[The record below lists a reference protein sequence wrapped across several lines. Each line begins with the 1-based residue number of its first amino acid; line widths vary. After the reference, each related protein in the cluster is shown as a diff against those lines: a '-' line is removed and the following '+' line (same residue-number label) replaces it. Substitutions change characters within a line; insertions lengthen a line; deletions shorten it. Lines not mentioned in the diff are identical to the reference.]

1 MTTNNSQFYGIN
13 KGSAQVINTD
23 GVLGQFGQMLAKQ
36 QAQRQ
41 LELKQL
47 TDQQAQLKPDGLRN
61 DADRKDFFSQANDW
75 KQKKIA
81 AMNERDPYKKSLLNS
96 QADQSFMQ
104 AQSTVSQSKQQA
116 AKDLAFNQFAMN
128 DATRHQLTDDAVT
141 KGLANAEVGVN
152 DPRLIKEY
160 SSLGRQVDHKKIID
174 QLDAAD
180 KDALKQ
186 SPWGTPTIKNM
197 TVAGRQAAFIN
208 NSRTLDPKDRA
219 QMFSQMYDTNRDF
232 PKFFND
238 VYPQIYNNPN
248 LSPEQ
253 QKQAAIG
260 QYIKDSGDV
269 SEYSAPQ
276 EKAGLAP
283 DKFYAHYNYELAHPK
298 ANAAQTNAPTP
309 IQHNYVAPIV
319 DQGMPAVDKFI
330 RLAPKTQFR
339 EGEAPVI
346 KDNNG
351 YIDITMPDQ
360 VELKKNGQDIIKANK
375 QAKKDYEDAGGKEG
389 GFLGIGA
396 KKTPWEQ
403 SDTKKDLD
411 LNEDNNP
418 YKVLKPGQNIT
429 LDRSD
434 PIDLNA
440 KAAALARDYK
450 IPVEQINSMAGGK
463 GKHGLN
469 QDIQRQLSTATKAS
483 YQHVQQAKDSKGNT
497 VNLGLKNGKW
507 YNTATNQ
514 PVE

>member
-1 MTTNNSQFYGIN
+1 MPISNASLYGLG
-13 KGSAQVINTD
+13 KGAAQVINTD
-23 GVLGQFGQMLAKQ
+23 GVLGQFSQMLAKQ

-61 DADRKDFFSQANDW
+61 DADTKLFFDNANDW

-81 AMNERDPYKKSLLNS
+81 AMNERDSYKKSLLNS
-96 QADQSFMQ
+96 QADQAYLQ
-104 AQSTVSQSKQQA
+104 AQNTVSKSKMQA
-116 AKDLAFNQFAMN
+116 AKDTAFHQFAMN
-128 DATRHQLTDDAVT
+128 DATRHQITDDAVQ
-141 KGLANAEVGVN
+141 KGLGNSKLAWN
-152 DPRLIKEY
+152 DPNLVDY
-160 SSLGRQVDHKKIID
+160 DTLQRQVDHNKVIKG
-174 QLDAAD
+174 LDAIDSAG
-180 KDALKQ
+180 LKQ
-186 SPWGTPTIKNM
+186 SPWGTPTLKNM
-197 TVAGRQAAFIN
+197 TVAGRQATFIN
-208 NSRTLDPKDRA
+208 NSRTFDPNDRIQAYA
-219 QMFSQMYDTNRDF
+219 QQYKADRDT
-232 PKFFND
+232 KQFFND
-238 VYPQIYNNPN
+238 LYPDIYKDQTLN
-248 LSPEQ
+248 EDQ
-253 QKQAAIG
+253 RMQAALG
-260 QYIKDSGDV
+260 RYVKDAGDV

-276 EKAGLAP
+276 EKAALAP

-319 DQGMPAVDKFI
+319 DQGLPAVNKFV

-403 SDTKKDLD
+403 SETYKDLQAD
-411 LNEDNNP
+411 EANNP
-418 YKVLKPGQNIT
+418 YKIVKQGQTVT

-469 QDIQRQLSTATKAS
+469 SDIQRQLESPAKGS